1 MEAEGRRM
9 GSGRVEASPERGR
22 PVYAS
27 SRPAPARPMRKVQI
41 VYYLCRNGQLE
52 HPHFMELAQHPHQP
66 LRLKDVTDRLT
77 LLRGKGMPALFSW
90 SCKSS
95 HLALHFVWDFSRNYK
110 NGYVWNDLSENDVI
124 YPSDGVEYVLKGS
137 EIFPGCSSSDRFQH
151 LRVTDRSPT
160 KALALPH
167 THKQYVDSY
176 RDDAAEDP
184 DDDELAYAYHRRA
197 AAARLA
203 RQEKPLVSAR
213 TNRSR
218 PVELPVE
225 ETSPPSSTS
234 SDNKPPA
241 ASAPQQQQVVR
252 RADQVEPEPEP
263 NRTGSMLLQLIACG
277 STAPAAAAGA
287 SGGKC
292 RSEPRRSCGL
302 VSRLSSRAG
311 ADEED
316 DDDEVACGE
325 LGRRFGRLAVE
336 DKEYFSGSIVGG
348 RRRPGH
354 AAAGV
359 VAQSGPTH
367 TTRRGNITRAFC
379 ELAGYTERMRSSW
392 SMINLSFNFRSSRLG
407 VGSIGEERR
416 DEGMDGDEGII
427 RGRCIPGR
435 KKQQPQK

>member
-22 PVYAS
+22 PVYA

-90 SCKSS
+90 SCK
-95 HLALHFVWDFSRNYK
+95 RNYK

-137 EIFPGCSSSDRFQH
+137 EIFSGCSSAAAAAAADRFQH

-167 THKQYVDSY
+167 IHKQYMESY

-203 RQEKPLVSAR
+203 RQEKPVVSAR

-241 ASAPQQQQVVR
+241 SAPQQQVVR

-277 STAPAAAAGA
+277 STAPAAAGG

-316 DDDEVACGE
+316 DDDEACGE

-336 DKEYFSGSIVGG
+336 DKEYFSGSIVEGGGG
-348 RRRPGH
+348 RGTPLP
-354 AAAGV
+354 A
-359 VAQSGPTH
+359 SS
-367 TTRRGNITRAFC
+367 
-379 ELAGYTERMRSSW
+379 LKRSNSY
-392 SMINLSFNFRSSRLG
+392 NEERSSRLG

>member
-90 SCKSS
+90 SCK
-95 HLALHFVWDFSRNYK
+95 RNYK

-137 EIFPGCSSSDRFQH
+137 EIFPGCSSSAAAAADRFQH

-336 DKEYFSGSIVGG
+336 DKEYFSGSIVEGGGG
-348 RRRPGH
+348 RGTPLP
-354 AAAGV
+354 A
-359 VAQSGPTH
+359 SS
-367 TTRRGNITRAFC
+367 
-379 ELAGYTERMRSSW
+379 LKRSNSY
-392 SMINLSFNFRSSRLG
+392 NEERSSRLG